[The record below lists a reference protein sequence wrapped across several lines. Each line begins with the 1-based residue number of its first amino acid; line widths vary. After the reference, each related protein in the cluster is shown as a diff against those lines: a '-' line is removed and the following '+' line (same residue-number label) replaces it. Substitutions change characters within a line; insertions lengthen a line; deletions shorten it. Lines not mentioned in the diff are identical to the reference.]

1 LLRVLVVLG
10 LNATLKLIR
19 PSSSSS
25 SSIVCRNMGLARPIL
40 LCVRPSVCHLL
51 RPFNSERKRRG
62 KTKIGL

>member
-25 SSIVCRNMGLARPIL
+25 SSFTSNFLLVQARHIQAAGAAGGII
-40 LCVRPSVCHLL
+40 
-51 RPFNSERKRRG
+51 FG
-62 KTKIGL
+62 K